1 MESRGHCPGEN
12 YNTIYPNET
21 KKTPTRKIRERLWLE
36 TTHASLV
43 QMRTLPWW
51 ELQRN
56 LSQLDTHEK
65 GCKDQRNPCCHYEN
79 IPLSDVSSKFQ
90 QVNGLNLILRKS
102 NLWSMSVTQEAG
114 EDKRERHAR
123 ISVVWTGSCSI
134 QSPFRGWNSSAQ
146 VNQTWHRPDL
156 RRGLGSNSRG
166 RQEAIV

>member
-1 MESRGHCPGEN
+1 MGSRWRAS
-12 YNTIYPNET
+12 
-21 KKTPTRKIRERLWLE
+21 TREGRTSTWWELKYKLLQHYHQVLQLNIQR
-36 TTHASLV
+36 ASPIH
-43 QMRTLPWW
+43 RTLPFIV
-51 ELQRN
+51 
-56 LSQLDTHEK
+56 K
-65 GCKDQRNPCCHYEN
+65 RNPCCHYEN

-114 EDKRERHAR
+114 EHKRERHAR